1 MARPKDDPITSINLL
16 ATRTDRSTVVSYT
29 EIAKLENLRNRAA
42 RNGIMHVPALIR
54 IQMLGILDHRDVAL
68 RAVSA
73 ACKLVT
79 RRPTGPEW
87 NEFRMH
93 VVSAVGE
100 AFNNIVLHGYAGR
113 DDGVIEMEIRTRRDR
128 IAIELRDYG
137 ASFDPTSV
145 PPPDFD
151 SLPESGLGLFI
162 IKAFMTI
169 SYRAGRPNVLTLTK
183 TLGQQC
189 PDTPDSSPEAN
200 PSEGSP

>member
-1 MARPKDDPITSINLL
+1 MAL
-16 ATRTDRSTVVSYT
+16 
-29 EIAKLENLRNRAA
+29 
-42 RNGIMHVPALIR
+42 PALIR

-79 RRPTGPEW
+79 RKPQGPAW

-113 DDGVIEMEIRTRRDR
+113 ADGVIEMEIRTRRDR
-128 IAIELRDYG
+128 ISVELRDYG
-137 ASFDPTSV
+137 SSFDPTTV
-145 PPPDFD
+145 PTPDFD

-162 IKAFMTI
+162 IKAFMKI
-169 SYRAGRPNVLTLTK
+169 SYRAGRPNVLTLSKDLTDCS
-183 TLGQQC
+183 GAS
-189 PDTPDSSPEAN
+189 PDFNSDAD
-200 PSEGSP
+200 PSEGAT